1 MELSQK
7 EKELYDL
14 IVSKGEVTIK
24 MIQDN
29 LSVNHVGALGKLL
42 RYEKIELSKNYNRRD
57 ENNKIV
63 KCYIVKKEAS
73 SETE

>member
-24 MIQDN
+24 MIQES
-29 LSVNHVGALGKLL
+29 LSVKHVGALGKLL
-42 RYEKIELSKNYNRRD
+42 KYEKIELSKNYNRRD
-57 ENNKIV
+57 EKNRVIKS
-63 KCYIVKKEAS
+63 YIVKKE
-73 SETE
+73 EEKE

>member
-14 IVSKGEVTIK
+14 IVSKEEVTIK
-24 MIQDN
+24 MIQEL
-29 LSVNHVGALGKLL
+29 LSVKHVGALGKLL

-57 ENNKIV
+57 ENNRVV
-63 KCYIVKKEAS
+63 KCYIVKKE
-73 SETE
+73 EEKE